1 MELEKQDNIDQHTFQ
16 FREDNEALVAKI
28 RPAETVTPSAS
39 FIEETRRR
47 DPPTPTSLGPAQG
60 SQPTPSGL
68 AAQH

>member
-47 DPPTPTSLGPAQG
+47 LLRLGRHKEA
-60 SQPTPSGL
+60 SRRR
-68 AAQH
+68 AA